1 MVEEA
6 RAAAKVEI
14 ESARTATRR
23 IEEGLEE
30 QERLFGGISQQEL
43 DDMRRE
49 LQDARRIKMLH
60 ESSKRFL
67 ERRKTCKFCRRSYGY
82 SSQIMHCMRLAFQ
95 EIPCL

>member
-14 ESARTATRR
+14 ESARAATRR

-60 ESSKRFL
+60 ESSKAMDMEHEVEGH
-67 ERRKTCKFCRRSYGY
+67 ERY
-82 SSQIMHCMRLAFQ
+82 SLTV
-95 EIPCL
+95 LV